1 MRGYIIQS
9 AIMIICLFS
18 SLIFLGS
25 LYPVSAQA
33 TRSIQMVGRRLE
45 MLNRQA
51 REYEREHSG
60 DYKKRDAESAAK
72 TRQIRAEIEEDLNAL
87 QTAYNTALLK
97 LQNKQELPAA
107 YFVETGTSIKKYAAR
122 LRSNLVLPEQ
132 EQTTAAPN
140 SPLQLAATDRQKLQ
154 LLCLRI
160 YGFITNPRFEAGS
173 AFDVKLSARAAADL
187 DSIILISE
195 QLSGTGQ

>member
-1 MRGYIIQS
+1 MRGNIIRS
-9 AIMIICLFS
+9 AVMISCLFS

-25 LYPVSAQA
+25 LYSVSAQA

-72 TRQIRAEIEEDLNAL
+72 TRQIRVEIEEDLNAL
-87 QTAYNTALLK
+87 QDAYNTALLK
-97 LQNKQELPAA
+97 LQGKHELPAV

-132 EQTTAAPN
+132 EQTAETNAPV
-140 SPLQLAATDRQKLQ
+140 QLAATDRQKLQ
-154 LLCLRI
+154 MLCLRI
-160 YGFITNPRFEAGS
+160 YGFITNPMFEAGS

-195 QLSGTGQ
+195 QLAGTGQ